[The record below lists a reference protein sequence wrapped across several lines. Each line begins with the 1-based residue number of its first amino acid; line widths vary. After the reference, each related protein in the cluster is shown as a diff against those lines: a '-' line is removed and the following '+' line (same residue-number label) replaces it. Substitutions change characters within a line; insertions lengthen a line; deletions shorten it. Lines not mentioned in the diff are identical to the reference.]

1 MHTSTTPYKSSRIK
15 VGLVGIGYAAKTRA
29 KALHSDE
36 IAAKAQLVAVCGHS
50 LEKTT
55 TFAQEFNCTAI
66 ATWQE
71 LVTLEDIDLV
81 IISTINRDHGII
93 AKAALSQDKHVVVEY
108 PLALDVGE
116 AEEIIALAQTQKKLL
131 HVEHIE
137 VLGGV
142 HQAIKQNLPHIGQ
155 IFYARYSTIKSQL
168 PAPRK
173 WSYNHQMF
181 GFPLMAALSR
191 VHRLVDLFGPVLTVN
206 CHNRFW
212 QTDREY
218 YQGCICVAQL
228 QFESGLL
235 GNITYAKGETL
246 WHTERRFEIH
256 GENGGITINKET
268 GVLLR
273 AGDSMPMEIASRRG
287 LFAKDTAMVLDHL
300 IRNTPLYITPTESL
314 YTLKVAD
321 AARRSAQTGLTMT
334 IN

>member
-1 MHTSTTPYKSSRIK
+1 MYISTTPYTGSRIR

-29 KALHSDE
+29 KALQGDE
-36 IAAKAQLVAVCGHS
+36 IADKAQLVAVCGHS
-50 LEKTT
+50 PEKTI

-66 ATWQE
+66 TTWEE

-81 IISTINRDHGII
+81 IISTINRDHGAI
-93 AKAALSQDKHVVVEY
+93 AKAALSQYKHVIVEY
-108 PLALDVGE
+108 PLALSVAE
-116 AEEIIALAQTQKKLL
+116 AEEIIALAETHKKLL

-137 VLGGV
+137 ILGGL
-142 HQAIKQNLPHIGQ
+142 HQALKQNLPHIGQ
-155 IFYARYSTIKSQL
+155 LFYARYSTIKPQL

-173 WSYNHQMF
+173 WSYHHQMF

-218 YQGCICVAQL
+218 YQGCVCVAQL

-235 GNITYAKGETL
+235 GQITYAKGETL
-246 WHTERRFEIH
+246 WHAERRFEVH
-256 GENGGITINKET
+256 GENGGIIINGET
-268 GVLLR
+268 GVLLQ
-273 AGDSMPMEIASRRG
+273 AGESIPIKIASRRG
-287 LFAKDTAMVLDHL
+287 LFAKDTAMVLEHL
-300 IRNTPLYITPTESL
+300 IRNTPLYITPAESL

-321 AARRSAQTGLTMT
+321 AARRSAQTGLTV
-334 IN
+334 IIA